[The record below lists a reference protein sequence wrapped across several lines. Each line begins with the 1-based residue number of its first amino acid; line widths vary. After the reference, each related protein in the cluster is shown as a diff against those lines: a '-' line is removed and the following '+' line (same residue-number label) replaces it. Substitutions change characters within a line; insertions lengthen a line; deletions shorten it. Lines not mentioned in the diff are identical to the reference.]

1 MEQIEYFK
9 DETPEDRE
17 NMKRLDAFGREI
29 NQIAAQAYVE
39 TELERM
45 KKFNKTAKLDPRLA
59 NRLFGPDYTKRS
71 VSPFMG
77 FVNEFNNQYR
87 KNNSLRNNTNKNTF
101 WQNLLTVW
109 KNMPKG
115 MMLPIGM
122 H

>member
-9 DETPEDRE
+9 NETPEDRE

-29 NQIAAQAYVE
+29 NQIAAQAYLE
-39 TELERM
+39 TELERI
-45 KKFNKTAKLDPRLA
+45 KKFNKTAQLDPRLA

-87 KNNSLRNNTNKNTF
+87 KNHLNWNGNDQHGPMPTLFKNK
-101 WQNLLTVW
+101 WHGEAC
-109 KNMPKG
+109 KYG
-115 MMLPIGM
+115 AS
-122 H
+122 